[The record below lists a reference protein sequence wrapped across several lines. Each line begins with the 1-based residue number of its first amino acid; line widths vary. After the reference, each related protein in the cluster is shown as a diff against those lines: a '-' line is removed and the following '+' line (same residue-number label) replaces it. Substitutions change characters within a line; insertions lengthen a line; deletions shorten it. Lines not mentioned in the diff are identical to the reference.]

1 MMLIDL
7 SYLKTISLLG
17 GGSTAIV
24 LNLVEIVARIKIED
38 GNADCC
44 LPPSEKFPQS
54 IFGKIFKPSRG
65 FINLGWLLF
74 GTYYLTVCNLRNL
87 LIIGAFFGNLCLG
100 T

>member
-1 MMLIDL
+1 MLCDL
-7 SYLKTISLLG
+7 SYYPLLSLLG